1 MCHPHHVTFV
11 QVLSRVNGC
20 KLTGTSANR
29 ILHKLDTAA
38 SAGDLKLPV
47 PTFCRPGD
55 KTLKHQQQLC
65 RATVTRQAEQS

>member
-11 QVLSRVNGC
+11 QALGRVNGC

-38 SAGDLKLPV
+38 SAGDLKLP
-47 PTFCRPGD
+47 PQAPCAY
-55 KTLKHQQQLC
+55 LLQ
-65 RATVTRQAEQS
+65 TR